1 MNPTIEAFARV
12 VEQPYAWLAAAKE
25 RDGRRVIGCLPRYVP
40 HEMVEAA
47 GMMPID
53 LYGGSGEMTAAAA
66 YLQTI
71 TCYPVRSAME
81 LLLTGQ
87 LSALDGT
94 IISTIC
100 PGATSGG
107 EVWRDLDAPRFYHQ
121 LIVPRQAR
129 GDVAAR

>member
-1 MNPTIEAFARV
+1 MNESIQAFARV
-12 VEQPYAWLAAAKE
+12 VEQPYASLALWKQ
-25 RDGRRVIGCLPRYVP
+25 RDGRRMIGCFPMYVP

-47 GMMPID
+47 GMMPVD

-81 LLLTGQ
+81 LLPTGQ

-94 IISTIC
+94 IMASI
-100 PGATSGG
+100 
-107 EVWRDLDAPRFYHQ
+107 
-121 LIVPRQAR
+121 
-129 GDVAAR
+129 